1 MLKIPL
7 ILFFIRVIPESILL
21 ILFNYII
28 SNEKIDKKRILF
40 SGILLGIS
48 SYITRLL
55 PIHFGVHTMIILMIY
70 IFLTAK
76 VNHIDTIRSIQAG
89 IISFIVLFSCDWIF
103 ALLYTNILN
112 ISFYDLFKHPI
123 KSAAYSI
130 PSLVLMF
137 SIMMII
143 FYIKKYRNKKVG

>member
-48 SYITRLL
+48 SYIIRLL
-55 PIHFGVHTMIILMIY
+55 PIHFGVHTMIILMTC
-70 IFLTAK
+70 IFLTSK
-76 VNHIDTIRSIQAG
+76 VNQINIISSIQAS
-89 IISFIVLFSCDWIF
+89 IISFIVLFTCDWIF
-103 ALLYTNILN
+103 ALFYTNILN

-123 KSAAYSI
+123 KSVAYSI